1 MKKNNY
7 TPIENIINIAKKR
20 GMFILVD
27 DERRE
32 NEGDLVISS
41 SDTNAVNIN
50 FMAKYG
56 RGLICL
62 AMDTAQ
68 AKKLNL
74 PPMSL
79 VNKSRNQT
87 AFTVSIEA
95 KKGIT
100 TGISAKDRSRTIK
113 IACKKN
119 ASKNEIVSPG
129 HIFPIIAK
137 DGGVLVRAGHTEAS
151 VDISKLAKKNNS
163 AVICEIMNEDGTMA
177 KGQNLFSFAKK
188 HKLKIGKIEDLIA
201 YRLKK
206 EKLIKLKKKSEI
218 QFKKTKYKIRI
229 YENLL
234 DGSEHFA
241 LIKGNIKKDIV
252 SPGHIFPIIAKDGGV
267 LVRAGHT
274 EASVDISKLAK
285 KNNSAVICEIMNE
298 DGTMA
303 KGQDLF
309 NFAKK
314 HNLKIGKIEDLIAY
328 RLKKEKLI
336 KLKKQSDIEV
346 KNQKYKIRIYENLLD
361 GSEHFALIK
370 GNLSRGVVPRV
381 RVISSNVV
389 QNYLINQELPN
400 SFNKTLNYFKRFN
413 NCVLVFIKDSNLRS
427 VTQTLKDYKN
437 KDFYKKGKDKLIRN
451 YGIGAQIIKDL
462 GIKNMTLITK
472 SPKKVIGLDGYGIK
486 ITKQEII

>member
-1 MKKNNY
+1 MKKNNF
-7 TPIENIINIAKKR
+7 TSIENIINVAKKG

-27 DERRE
+27 DEKRE
-32 NEGDLVISS
+32 NEGDLIISTS
-41 SDTNAVNIN
+41 NSNAKNIN

-62 AMDTAQ
+62 ALDSVQ
-68 AKKLNL
+68 AKRLNL
-74 PPMSL
+74 SLMST
-79 VNKSRNQT
+79 NNQSRNKT
-87 AFTVSIEA
+87 AFAISIEA

-100 TGISAKDRSRTIK
+100 TGISAKDRAKTIK
-113 IACKKN
+113 IASKKN
-119 ASKNEIVSPG
+119 VEKNEIVSPG
-129 HIFPIIAK
+129 HVFPIIAK

-177 KGQNLFSFAKK
+177 KGQNLFDFANK

-206 EKLIKLKKKSEI
+206 EKLIRLKKLSNIHVKN
-218 QFKKTKYKIRI
+218 QKYKIKI

-241 LIKGNIKKDIV
+241 LIKGNIKK
-252 SPGHIFPIIAKDGGV
+252 G
-267 LVRAGHT
+267 LT
-274 EASVDISKLAK
+274 
-285 KNNSAVICEIMNE
+285 
-298 DGTMA
+298 
-303 KGQDLF
+303 
-309 NFAKK
+309 
-314 HNLKIGKIEDLIAY
+314 
-328 RLKKEKLI
+328 
-336 KLKKQSDIEV
+336 
-346 KNQKYKIRIYENLLD
+346 
-361 GSEHFALIK
+361 
-370 GNLSRGVVPRV
+370 PRV

-389 QNYLINQELPN
+389 QNYLFNQQLPN
-400 SFNKTLNYFKRFN
+400 SFNKTLNYFRRFN
-413 NCVLVFIKDSNLRS
+413 NCVLVFIKDTNLKS
-427 VTQTLKDYKN
+427 VSQTLKDYKN

-462 GIKNMTLITK
+462 KIKNMILITK